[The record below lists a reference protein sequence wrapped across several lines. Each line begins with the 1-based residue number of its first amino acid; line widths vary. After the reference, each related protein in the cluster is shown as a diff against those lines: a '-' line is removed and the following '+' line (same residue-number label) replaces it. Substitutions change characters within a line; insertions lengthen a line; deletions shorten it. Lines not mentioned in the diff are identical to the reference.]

1 MASVSKPVLVLPFF
15 IWNLKDF
22 VCVGLRDEN
31 GERDN
36 QAAEICVDYSLL
48 LAVQVTQ
55 LKQWKSWLR
64 AVPS

>member
-1 MASVSKPVLVLPFF
+1 MASVSKPVLVLPFS

-22 VCVGLRDEN
+22 VCVGLRDKN

-55 LKQWKSWLR
+55 
-64 AVPS
+64 